1 MTTTRS
7 SSKELHRLG
16 AHRSDRPAVSPA
28 EWTGISDRDRLAYA
42 YSCSGDE
49 PYELGEES
57 QYQAGIPRGQ
67 IHEHR
72 LRDCTVYPGAPHRYW
87 VYVPAQ
93 YDGSADASLLVFL
106 DGQIYLDPAV
116 NTPAVLDNLIAA
128 GDIPVTI
135 AVFVDPG
142 PNGPGLPVYGG
153 SDNRSREYDSLGGD
167 YAGFLL
173 EDLLPGI
180 SQSYRITAEP
190 TRRGICGISS
200 GGICAFTVAW
210 ERPDAFG
217 NVISHCGSF
226 TNIRGGHAYPSLIRR
241 GEKKPLRV
249 FLQTGHK
256 DLNIVFGD
264 WEIAN
269 RDMAAALQYR
279 GYDYKLEVGQ
289 GGHTPLHG
297 AAILPDTLRWLWR
310 DDDGAWNDVR
320 ETPATRP

>member
-1 MTTTRS
+1 MEPTESTD
-7 SSKELHRLG
+7 LQF
-16 AHRSDRPAVSPA
+16 PPA

-42 YSCSGDE
+42 YSCSGNE

-57 QYQAGIPRGQ
+57 QHQPGIPQGQ

-72 LRDCTVYPGAPHRYW
+72 LRDCTVYPGVPHHYW

-93 YDGSADASLLVFL
+93 YDRSADASLLVFL
-106 DGQIYLDPAV
+106 DGQIYLGPEV

-128 GDIPVTI
+128 GDIPSTI

-142 PNGPGLPVYGG
+142 LNGPGLPVYGG

-167 YAGFLL
+167 YAKFLL

-180 SQSYRITAEP
+180 EQSYRITAEP

-200 GGICAFTVAW
+200 GGSCAFTVAW

-241 GEKKPLRV
+241 SEKKPLRV

-279 GYDYKLEVGQ
+279 GYDCRLEVGQ
-289 GGHTPLHG
+289 GGHSPMHG
-297 AAILPDTLRWLWR
+297 AAILPETLRWLWR
-310 DDDGAWNDVR
+310 DDDGARNNLR
-320 ETPATRP
+320 EADGASWTAGHSQSGTP